1 MPRVLLLLLALSI
14 LVVPALAQDAEEMPP
29 GDSSVAVQ
37 VMEGPVEVPEPT
49 AKAVRY
55 YRSGVWIWWFNL
67 FWGLAVPG
75 LILFS
80 GFSARMRSLVRGKIS
95 NWWVVVTGYM
105 VLYMVLTYIINLPIA
120 YYLGYARQHAYG
132 LSNQT
137 LGKWFGDSFKGMF
150 ITLIAVVLFAWI
162 PWLIIKKS
170 PRRWWLYSGLS
181 AVPFL
186 FFIVLVTPIW
196 VSPLFNDF
204 GPMKDQA
211 LEAQILGLAERSGIE
226 DSRVFEVDKSVD
238 TKAVSAYVTGFLDT
252 KRIVLWDTIIEK
264 LETDEL
270 LFVMGHEMGHY
281 VLKHVL
287 STILFLSLLLMAALY
302 AIHRTA
308 GSLIERYRSRFGF
321 KEISDVAALPLL
333 LLLFQM
339 YFFVLTPAFMAW
351 SRHNEHEA
359 DRFGLELTQSN
370 RAAALAFVKLQKENL
385 GIPRPGLLFKIWRAS
400 HPPLG
405 ERIDFCNEYRPWES
419 EEALRYADQFSP

>member
-1 MPRVLLLLLALSI
+1 MSRVLLLLLALSI
-14 LVVPALAQDAEEMPP
+14 LAIPVLAQDAGEMTT
-29 GDSSVAVQ
+29 GDSSVAAQ
-37 VMEGPVEVPEPT
+37 AMEGPVEVPQPT
-49 AKAVRY
+49 EKAMRY

-80 GFSARMRSLVRGKIS
+80 GFSARMRSLVSGKLP
-95 NWWVVVTGYM
+95 NWWVAVTGYM
-105 VLYMVLTYIINLPIA
+105 VLYMVLTYIIELPIA

-137 LGKWFGDSFKGMF
+137 LGKWFGDSFKGLF
-150 ITLIAVVLFAWI
+150 VGLIAVVLFAWI
-162 PWLIIKKS
+162 PWLILKKS

-186 FFIVLVTPIW
+186 FFVVLVTPIW
-196 VSPLFNDF
+196 VAPLFNDF

-238 TKAVSAYVTGFLDT
+238 TKAVNAYVTGFLDT

-281 VLKHVL
+281 VLKHVI
-287 STILFLSLLLMAALY
+287 STILFLSLLLMGALY

-308 GSLIERYRSRFGF
+308 GSLIERNRSRFGF

-339 YFFVLTPAFMAW
+339 YFFVLTPAIMAW

-359 DRFGLELTQSN
+359 DRFGLELTRSN

-385 GIPRPGLLFKIWRAS
+385 GIPRPGLLFKIFRAS

-419 EEALRYADQFSP
+419 EEPLRYADRFSP